1 MKNTHPLRSSFRIAG
16 EESGQAPGA
25 CVVGRCVSSF
35 LASAASAV
43 LLLSTPASAQLL
55 QIAHQSWDEIAH
67 ASGTDSL
74 HSHMNNPRA
83 LSFDVQDGSGNI
95 VKKVLVNWQA
105 NRDYA
110 PWPYYHGF
118 MSSTN
123 GEVTYGSPITTP
135 NVDMMTAVRR
145 LDGTIVAVP
154 FFPKYPAIPTTSFTF
169 TYHTSTNNGTSWN
182 EYLYSDAVNG
192 GVVSFAPH
200 QCVGMRFHR
209 GIIEENNGDLYAV
222 VYVAFTPDD
231 YDATLG
237 HYQFRSALVKSTNG
251 GRTWN
256 YHSTIQVPTTVS
268 CTETAIVRC
277 ADGSW
282 LAVHRSDSDTSGV
295 QDLKQHRS
303 TNGGLT
309 WSTVVYLPGL
319 SNTNGVDPQL
329 MLMPNGIL
337 VLTYGYNT
345 GTADGRHVR
354 MAFSTDGNGT
364 TWSNDTQTFTGVSG
378 STESTGYTASW
389 PVSAHRFAKI
399 TDTGISWS
407 YSSEFPGGNPY
418 SIRQK
423 VVDLVRTE
431 RNRIDLKTKYGLGAL
446 TVTTDMNYANATHPE
461 ARVSGA
467 FDGSTNYWSGAFKSG
482 TSGTY
487 TIDLLQAHTID
498 HIGICLPYNTTQSAT
513 IELSANGSTWTTVKT
528 YTNAKHNA
536 INYTNITNMSAR
548 YARVTVTGAGP
559 LVGLNEIELYS
570 TADTFENYAQNQVP
584 YGYSAPNAGF
594 WVSEGVTP
602 PVTGYKSYRGLY
614 MNDSSSTTQSTIT
627 KTVTAS
633 ATKTFDFRVKTL
645 DFAPSGGAIQ
655 FHLKSGASTAFHL
668 AIFSDGS
675 VKYYNGT
682 SWLSTTGSGAPAG
695 AGTVPLNTWKL
706 VKLVA
711 SATTDTATLYVDGVL
726 KGTVGFRQNVS
737 TIDSFLFGS
746 GGSSPVGDQALF
758 DDVSI
763 N

>member
-1 MKNTHPLRSSFRIAG
+1 MKCQTPSHSSGCVAG
-16 EESGQAPGA
+16 EESRSARAAGVA
-25 CVVGRCVSSF
+25 GRFGFSVRLLSVAAAGL
-35 LASAASAV
+35 LASIPAA
-43 LLLSTPASAQLL
+43 AQLV
-55 QIAHQSWDEIAH
+55 QIAHQAWDEIAH

-83 LSFDVQDGSGNI
+83 ISFDVQDGSGNI
-95 VKKVLVNWQA
+95 VKKVFVNWQA

-118 MSSTN
+118 MSSAN
-123 GEVTYGSPITTP
+123 GGVTYGAKITTP
-135 NVDMMTAVRR
+135 NVDMMTSVRR

-192 GVVSFAPH
+192 GVVDFAPH

-209 GIIEENNGDLYAV
+209 GIIEENNGDLYAA

-231 YDATLG
+231 YDSGLG
-237 HYQFRSALVKSTNG
+237 HYQFRSAIVKSTDG

-256 YHSTIQVPTTVS
+256 YHSTIQAPTTVS
-268 CTETAIVRC
+268 YTETAIVRC

-282 LAVHRSDSDTSGV
+282 LAVHRSDSDTAV
-295 QDLKQHRS
+295 QDLKQQRS
-303 TNGGLT
+303 TDGGLT
-309 WSTVVYLPGL
+309 WSTVVYCPGL
-319 SNTNGVDPQL
+319 ADTNGVDPNL

-345 GTADGRHVR
+345 GTAAGRHVR

-378 STESTGYTASW
+378 STESTGYTATW
-389 PVSAHRFAKI
+389 PVTAHRFVKV

-431 RNRIDLKTKYGLGAL
+431 RNRIDLEAKYGLGAV
-446 TVTTDMNYANATHPE
+446 TVTTDLTYANASHPE
-461 ARVSGA
+461 ARAAGA
-467 FDGSTNYWSGAFKSG
+467 FDGNTNYWSGAFKSG

-487 TIDLLQAHTID
+487 TVDLQQAQTID
-498 HIGICLPYNTTQSAT
+498 HIGICLQYNTTQSAT
-513 IELSANGSTWTTVKT
+513 VDLSTNGTTWTTVKT
-528 YTNAKHNA
+528 YTNVKHNA
-536 INYTNITNMSAR
+536 INYTNIANTSAR
-548 YARVTVTGAGP
+548 YVRVTVTGAGP

-570 TADTFENYAQNQVP
+570 TADTFENYAQNQIP

-594 WVSEGVTP
+594 WVSEGITP
-602 PVTGYKSYRGLY
+602 PVTGYQRYRGLY
-614 MNDSSSTTQSTIT
+614 INDSSSTTQSTIT
-627 KTVTAS
+627 KTVSAT
-633 ATKTFDFRVKTL
+633 ATKTFEFRVKTL
-645 DFAPSGGAIQ
+645 DYAASGGAIQ

-668 AIFSDGS
+668 AIFPDGS
-675 VKYYNGT
+675 VKYYNGA
-682 SWLSTTGSGAPAG
+682 SWLNTTGSGAPAG
-695 AGTVPLNTWKL
+695 ANTVPLNTWKL
-706 VKLVA
+706 IKVVA

-726 KGTVGFRQNVS
+726 EGTVGFRQNVS
-737 TIDSFLFGS
+737 MMDSFLFGS
-746 GGSSPVGDQALF
+746 GGSTSVGDQALF